1 VTPWGG
7 DGGLRQYRGAGGE
20 LQRELY
26 NCLWVRMQIDRN
38 QAEVRSMS
46 KGFECAN
53 QSGEKRKR
61 AVAAQHFGH

>member
-1 VTPWGG
+1 
-7 DGGLRQYRGAGGE
+7 
-20 LQRELY
+20 
-26 NCLWVRMQIDRN
+26 MQIDRN